1 MYGLLLMFDYLIA
14 IYYIKGIFVKIKNQN
29 AMKIILLL
37 SVIIF
42 GTLGCL
48 PQPEPEKLQQIVT
61 EIETKNTN
69 MTDLDWA
76 KYEADIATLSAEYE
90 KNKETLSPEQ
100 RQEWNKLM
108 GKYKAQQIKR
118 GMVKLKLEMK
128 DLGEQAESFIEEL
141 TK

>member
-1 MYGLLLMFDYLIA
+1 MFVYLIA
-14 IYYIKGIFVKIKNQN
+14 IYYFKVIFVKIKNQN

-42 GTLGCL
+42 GILGCL
-48 PQPEPEKLQQIVT
+48 PQPEPDKLQQIVS

-69 MTDLDWA
+69 MTEMDWD
-76 KYEADIATLSAEYE
+76 KYEAEIATLSAEYE

-118 GMVKLKLEMK
+118 GMDKLKLELK
-128 DLGEQAESFIEEL
+128 DLGEQADSFIEEL

>member
-1 MYGLLLMFDYLIA
+1 MVYLIA
-14 IYYIKGIFVKIKNQN
+14 IYYFKVIFVQIENQI

-48 PQPEPEKLQQIVT
+48 PQPEPEKLQQIVS

-69 MTDLDWA
+69 MTDMDWD
-76 KYEADIATLSAEYE
+76 KYEAEIATLSAEYE

-118 GMVKLKLEMK
+118 GMDKLKLEVK

>member
-1 MYGLLLMFDYLIA
+1 M
-14 IYYIKGIFVKIKNQN
+14 
-29 AMKIILLL
+29 

-48 PQPEPEKLQQIVT
+48 SQPEPDKLQKIVS
-61 EIETKNTN
+61 EMETKNTN
-69 MTDLDWA
+69 MTDMDWD
-76 KYEADIATLSAEYE
+76 KYEADITTLSAEYE

-118 GMVKLKLEMK
+118 GVDKLKLEMK

>member
-1 MYGLLLMFDYLIA
+1 MMLYLIA
-14 IYYIKGIFVKIKNQN
+14 IYYFKVIFVQIENQI

-48 PQPEPEKLQQIVT
+48 PQPEPEKLQQIVN
-61 EIETKNTN
+61 EIDTKNTN
-69 MTDLDWA
+69 MTDLEWD
-76 KYEADIATLSAEYE
+76 KYEGKIATLSAEYE
-90 KNKETLSPEQ
+90 INKETLSPEQ

-118 GMVKLKLEMK
+118 GMDKLKLEVK

>member
-1 MYGLLLMFDYLIA
+1 MVYLIA
-14 IYYIKGIFVKIKNQN
+14 IYYFKVIFVYIENQI

-37 SVIIF
+37 SVIVF

-48 PQPEPEKLQQIVT
+48 PQPEPEKLQQIVN
-61 EIETKNTN
+61 EIDTKNTN
-69 MTDLDWA
+69 MTDLDWD
-76 KYEADIATLSAEYE
+76 KYEAKIATLSAEYE
-90 KNKETLSPEQ
+90 INKETLSPEQ

-118 GMVKLKLEMK
+118 GMDKLKLEVK

>member
-1 MYGLLLMFDYLIA
+1 MVYLIA
-14 IYYIKGIFVKIKNQN
+14 IYYFKVIFVQIENQI

-48 PQPEPEKLQQIVT
+48 PQPEPEKLQQIVN
-61 EIETKNTN
+61 EIDTKNTN
-69 MTDLDWA
+69 MTDLDWD
-76 KYEADIATLSAEYE
+76 KYEAKIATLSAEYE

-118 GMVKLKLEMK
+118 GMDKLKLEMK

>member
-1 MYGLLLMFDYLIA
+1 
-14 IYYIKGIFVKIKNQN
+14 YYIKGIFVKIKNQN

-118 GMVKLKLEMK
+118 GMDKLKLEMK

>member
-1 MYGLLLMFDYLIA
+1 MLYLIA
-14 IYYIKGIFVKIKNQN
+14 IYYFKVIFVQIENQI

-42 GTLGCL
+42 GTLSCL
-48 PQPEPEKLQQIVT
+48 PQPEPEKLQQIVN
-61 EIETKNTN
+61 EIDTKNTN
-69 MTDLDWA
+69 MTDLDWD
-76 KYEADIATLSAEYE
+76 KYEAEIATLSVEYE
-90 KNKETLSPEQ
+90 KNKESLSPEQ

-118 GMVKLKLEMK
+118 GMDKLKLEVK

>member
-1 MYGLLLMFDYLIA
+1 MFDYLIA

-118 GMVKLKLEMK
+118 GMDKLKLEMK

>member
-1 MYGLLLMFDYLIA
+1 MMVYLIA
-14 IYYIKGIFVKIKNQN
+14 IYYFKVIFVKIENQIT
-29 AMKIILLL
+29 MKFIFLL

-48 PQPEPEKLQQIVT
+48 PQPEPEKLQQIVN
-61 EIETKNTN
+61 EIDTKNAN
-69 MTDLDWA
+69 MTDLDWD
-76 KYEADIATLSAEYE
+76 KYEAEIATLSAEYE

-118 GMVKLKLEMK
+118 GMDKLKLEVK

>member
-1 MYGLLLMFDYLIA
+1 MFVYLIA
-14 IYYIKGIFVKIKNQN
+14 IYYFKVIFVTIKNQN

-42 GTLGCL
+42 GILGCL

-61 EIETKNTN
+61 EIESKNSN
-69 MTDLDWA
+69 MTDMDWA
-76 KYEADIATLSAEYE
+76 KYEADITTLSAEYE

-118 GMVKLKLEMK
+118 GMDKLKLEIK

>member
-1 MYGLLLMFDYLIA
+1 MMVYLIA
-14 IYYIKGIFVKIKNQN
+14 IYYFKVIFVYIENQI

-48 PQPEPEKLQQIVT
+48 PQPEPEKLQQIVN
-61 EIETKNTN
+61 EIDTKNTN
-69 MTDLDWA
+69 MTDLEWD
-76 KYEADIATLSAEYE
+76 KYEAKIAILSAEYE
-90 KNKETLSPEQ
+90 INKETLSPEQ

-118 GMVKLKLEMK
+118 GMDKLKLEVK

>member
-1 MYGLLLMFDYLIA
+1 MMFYLIA
-14 IYYIKGIFVKIKNQN
+14 IYYFKVIFVQIENQI

-48 PQPEPEKLQQIVT
+48 PQPEPEKLQQIVS

-69 MTDLDWA
+69 MTDMDWD
-76 KYEADIATLSAEYE
+76 KYEAEIATLSAEYE

-118 GMVKLKLEMK
+118 GMDKLKLELK
-128 DLGEQAESFIEEL
+128 DLGEQADSFIEEL

>member
-1 MYGLLLMFDYLIA
+1 MMLYLIA
-14 IYYIKGIFVKIKNQN
+14 IYYFKVIFVQIENQI

-42 GTLGCL
+42 GTLSCL
-48 PQPEPEKLQQIVT
+48 PQPEPEKLQQIVN
-61 EIETKNTN
+61 EIDTKNTN
-69 MTDLDWA
+69 MTDLDWD
-76 KYEADIATLSAEYE
+76 KYEAEIATLSAEYE
-90 KNKETLSPEQ
+90 KNKESLSPEQ

-118 GMVKLKLEMK
+118 GIDKLKLEVK

>member
-1 MYGLLLMFDYLIA
+1 MVYLIA
-14 IYYIKGIFVKIKNQN
+14 IYYFKVIFVKIENQIT
-29 AMKIILLL
+29 MKIIFLL

-48 PQPEPEKLQQIVT
+48 PQPEPEKLQQIVN
-61 EIETKNTN
+61 EIDTKNAN
-69 MTDLDWA
+69 MTDLDWD
-76 KYEADIATLSAEYE
+76 KYEAEIATLSAEYE

-118 GMVKLKLEMK
+118 GMDKLKLEVK

>member
-1 MYGLLLMFDYLIA
+1 MVYLIA
-14 IYYIKGIFVKIKNQN
+14 IYYFKVIFVQIENQI

-48 PQPEPEKLQQIVT
+48 PQPEPDKLQKIVS

-69 MTDLDWA
+69 MTDMDWD
-76 KYEADIATLSAEYE
+76 KYEADITTLSAEYE

-118 GMVKLKLEMK
+118 GMDKLKLELK
-128 DLGEQAESFIEEL
+128 DLGEQADSFIEEL

>member
-1 MYGLLLMFDYLIA
+1 MVYLIA
-14 IYYIKGIFVKIKNQN
+14 IYYFKVIFVYIENQI

-48 PQPEPEKLQQIVT
+48 PQPEPEKLQQIVN
-61 EIETKNTN
+61 EIDTKNTN
-69 MTDLDWA
+69 MTDLEWD
-76 KYEADIATLSAEYE
+76 KYEADITTLSAEYE

-118 GMVKLKLEMK
+118 GMDKLKLEVK

>member
-1 MYGLLLMFDYLIA
+1 MVYLIA
-14 IYYIKGIFVKIKNQN
+14 IYYFKVIFVYIENQI

-48 PQPEPEKLQQIVT
+48 PQPEPEKLQQIVN
-61 EIETKNTN
+61 EIDTKNTN
-69 MTDLDWA
+69 MTDLEWD
-76 KYEADIATLSAEYE
+76 KYEAKIATLSAEYE
-90 KNKETLSPEQ
+90 INKETLSPEQ

-118 GMVKLKLEMK
+118 GMDKLKLEVK

>member
-1 MYGLLLMFDYLIA
+1 MVYLIA
-14 IYYIKGIFVKIKNQN
+14 IYYFKVIFVYIENQI

-48 PQPEPEKLQQIVT
+48 PQPEPDKLQKIVS

-69 MTDLDWA
+69 MTDMDWD
-76 KYEADIATLSAEYE
+76 KYEAEIATLSAEYE

-118 GMVKLKLEMK
+118 GMDKLKLELK
-128 DLGEQAESFIEEL
+128 DLGEQADSFIEEL

>member
-1 MYGLLLMFDYLIA
+1 MVYLIA
-14 IYYIKGIFVKIKNQN
+14 IYYFKVIFVNIENQI

-48 PQPEPEKLQQIVT
+48 PQPEPEKLQQIVN
-61 EIETKNTN
+61 EIDTKNTN
-69 MTDLDWA
+69 MTDLEWD
-76 KYEADIATLSAEYE
+76 KYEAKIATLSAEYE
-90 KNKETLSPEQ
+90 INKETLSPEQ

-118 GMVKLKLEMK
+118 GMDKLKLEVK

>member
-1 MYGLLLMFDYLIA
+1 MIVYLIA
-14 IYYIKGIFVKIKNQN
+14 IYYFKVIFVKIKNQI

-48 PQPEPEKLQQIVT
+48 PQPEPEKLQQIVS

-69 MTDLDWA
+69 MTDMDWD
-76 KYEADIATLSAEYE
+76 KYEAEIATLSAEYE

-118 GMVKLKLEMK
+118 GMDKLKLELK
-128 DLGEQAESFIEEL
+128 DLGEQADSFIEEL

>member
-1 MYGLLLMFDYLIA
+1 MIVYLIA
-14 IYYIKGIFVKIKNQN
+14 IYYFKVIFVKIKNQN
-29 AMKIILLL
+29 TMKIILLL

-48 PQPEPEKLQQIVT
+48 PQPEPDKLQKIVS

-69 MTDLDWA
+69 MTDMDWD
-76 KYEADIATLSAEYE
+76 KYEAEIATLSAEYE

-118 GMVKLKLEMK
+118 GMDKLKLELK
-128 DLGEQAESFIEEL
+128 DLGEQADSFIEEL

>member
-1 MYGLLLMFDYLIA
+1 MMVYLIA
-14 IYYIKGIFVKIKNQN
+14 IYYFKVIFVKIENQIT
-29 AMKIILLL
+29 MKIIFLL

-48 PQPEPEKLQQIVT
+48 PQPEPEKLQQIVN
-61 EIETKNTN
+61 EIDTKNAN
-69 MTDLDWA
+69 MTDLDWD
-76 KYEADIATLSAEYE
+76 KYEAEIATLSAEYE

-118 GMVKLKLEMK
+118 GMDKLKLEVK

>member
-1 MYGLLLMFDYLIA
+1 MFHYLIA
-14 IYYIKGIFVKIKNQN
+14 IYYFKVIFVKIKNQN

-42 GTLGCL
+42 GILGCL

-61 EIETKNTN
+61 EIESKNSN
-69 MTDLDWA
+69 MTDIDWA
-76 KYEADIATLSAEYE
+76 KYEADITTLSAEYE

-118 GMVKLKLEMK
+118 GMDKLKLEMK

>member
-1 MYGLLLMFDYLIA
+1 MIVYLIA
-14 IYYIKGIFVKIKNQN
+14 IYYFKVIFVHIENQI
-29 AMKIILLL
+29 AMKIVFLM

-48 PQPEPEKLQQIVT
+48 SQPEPDKLQKIVS
-61 EIETKNTN
+61 EMETKNTN
-69 MTDLDWA
+69 MTDMDWD
-76 KYEADIATLSAEYE
+76 KYEADITTLSAEYE

-118 GMVKLKLEMK
+118 GVDKLKLEMK

>member
-1 MYGLLLMFDYLIA
+1 MVYLIA
-14 IYYIKGIFVKIKNQN
+14 IYYFKVIFVQIENQI

-48 PQPEPEKLQQIVT
+48 PQPEPDKLQKIVS

-69 MTDLDWA
+69 MTDLDWD
-76 KYEADIATLSAEYE
+76 KYEAEIATLSAEYE

-118 GMVKLKLEMK
+118 GMDKLKLEVK

>member
-1 MYGLLLMFDYLIA
+1 MFVYLIA
-14 IYYIKGIFVKIKNQN
+14 IYYFKVIFVKIKNQN

-42 GTLGCL
+42 GILGCL
-48 PQPEPEKLQQIVT
+48 PQPEPDKLQQIVS

-69 MTDLDWA
+69 MTEMDWD
-76 KYEADIATLSAEYE
+76 KYEAEIATLSAEYE

-118 GMVKLKLEMK
+118 GMDKLKLEMK

>member
-1 MYGLLLMFDYLIA
+1 MMVYLIA
-14 IYYIKGIFVKIKNQN
+14 IYYFKVIFVYIENQI

-48 PQPEPEKLQQIVT
+48 PQPEPDKLQKIVS

-69 MTDLDWA
+69 MTDMDWD
-76 KYEADIATLSAEYE
+76 KYEAEIATLSAEYE

-118 GMVKLKLEMK
+118 GMDKLKLELK
-128 DLGEQAESFIEEL
+128 DLGEQADSFIEEL

>member
-1 MYGLLLMFDYLIA
+1 MMVYLIA
-14 IYYIKGIFVKIKNQN
+14 IYYFKVIFVNIENQI

-48 PQPEPEKLQQIVT
+48 PQPEPEKLQQIVN
-61 EIETKNTN
+61 EIDTKNTN
-69 MTDLDWA
+69 MTDLEWD
-76 KYEADIATLSAEYE
+76 KYEAKIATLSAEYE
-90 KNKETLSPEQ
+90 INKETLSPEQ

-118 GMVKLKLEMK
+118 GMDKLKLEVK

>member
-1 MYGLLLMFDYLIA
+1 MVYLIA
-14 IYYIKGIFVKIKNQN
+14 IYYFKVIFVYIENQI

-42 GTLGCL
+42 GTMGCL
-48 PQPEPEKLQQIVT
+48 PQPEPEKLQKIVS
-61 EIETKNTN
+61 EIETKDTN
-69 MTDLDWA
+69 MTDLDWD
-76 KYEADIATLSAEYE
+76 KYETEIATLSAEYE

-118 GMVKLKLEMK
+118 GMDKLKLEVK

>member
-1 MYGLLLMFDYLIA
+1 MMVYLIA
-14 IYYIKGIFVKIKNQN
+14 IYYFKVIFVQIENQI

-48 PQPEPEKLQQIVT
+48 PQPEPDKLQKIVS

-69 MTDLDWA
+69 MTDMDWD
-76 KYEADIATLSAEYE
+76 KYEADITTLSAEYE

-118 GMVKLKLEMK
+118 GMDKLKLELK
-128 DLGEQAESFIEEL
+128 DLGEQADSFIEEL

>member
-1 MYGLLLMFDYLIA
+1 MMVYLIA
-14 IYYIKGIFVKIKNQN
+14 IYYFKVIFVYIENQI

-37 SVIIF
+37 TVIIF

-48 PQPEPEKLQQIVT
+48 PQPEPEKLQQIVN
-61 EIETKNTN
+61 EIDTKNTN
-69 MTDLDWA
+69 MTDLEWD
-76 KYEADIATLSAEYE
+76 KYEAKIATLSAEYE
-90 KNKETLSPEQ
+90 INKETLSPEQ

-118 GMVKLKLEMK
+118 GMDKLKLEVK

>member
-1 MYGLLLMFDYLIA
+1 MFVYLIA
-14 IYYIKGIFVKIKNQN
+14 IYYFKVIFVKIKNQN

-42 GTLGCL
+42 GILGCL

-61 EIETKNTN
+61 EIESKNTN
-69 MTDLDWA
+69 MTDMDWA
-76 KYEADIATLSAEYE
+76 KYEADITTLSAEYE

-118 GMVKLKLEMK
+118 GMDKLKLEMK

>member
-1 MYGLLLMFDYLIA
+1 MMVYLIA
-14 IYYIKGIFVKIKNQN
+14 IYYFKVIFVNIENQI

-48 PQPEPEKLQQIVT
+48 PQPEPEKLQQIVN
-61 EIETKNTN
+61 EIDTKNTN
-69 MTDLDWA
+69 MTDLEWD
-76 KYEADIATLSAEYE
+76 KYEAKIATLSAEYE

-118 GMVKLKLEMK
+118 GMDKLKLELK
-128 DLGEQAESFIEEL
+128 DLGEQADSFIEEL

>member
-1 MYGLLLMFDYLIA
+1 MVYLIA
-14 IYYIKGIFVKIKNQN
+14 IYYFKVIFVYIENQI

-48 PQPEPEKLQQIVT
+48 PQPEPDKLQKIVS

-69 MTDLDWA
+69 MTDMDWD
-76 KYEADIATLSAEYE
+76 KYEADITTLSAEYE

-118 GMVKLKLEMK
+118 GMDKLKLEVK

>member
-1 MYGLLLMFDYLIA
+1 MVYLIA
-14 IYYIKGIFVKIKNQN
+14 IYYFKVIFVQIENQS

-48 PQPEPEKLQQIVT
+48 PQPEPDKLQKIVS

-69 MTDLDWA
+69 MTDMDWD
-76 KYEADIATLSAEYE
+76 KYEAEIATLSAEYE

-118 GMVKLKLEMK
+118 GMDKLKLELK
-128 DLGEQAESFIEEL
+128 DLGEQADSFIEEL